1 MPLETVVD
9 NLEGV
14 EDKYKDLY
22 VENSDGKFEVNIT
35 GLKSALTKERGLK
48 KDFETKYNKLNN
60 VDTPPDVDALTL
72 QLKTANDTITNM
84 AIKGKI
90 KTAALKAG
98 VDKDYIDDIVTL
110 TKGSFKVDDTGE
122 ITNKDGDTID
132 IDGYF
137 KNDFKKSKP
146 RYYVSSGRKGSGAVG
161 SDTAPVSYDGK
172 INKALKDRNVSE
184 IVRLKQSKLNK
195 IK

>member
-14 EDKYKDLY
+14 EEKYKDLY
-22 VENSDGKFEVNIT
+22 IKNSDGKFEVNIT

-60 VDTPPDVDALTL
+60 VDTPPDLDEMTL
-72 QLKTANDTITNM
+72 QLKEAKDTITNM
-84 AIKGKI
+84 KVKGKV
-90 KTAALKAG
+90 KTAAIKAG
-98 VDKDYIDDIVTL
+98 IDPDYVDDVVLL
-110 TKGSFKVDDTGE
+110 TKGKFKVGDNGE
-122 ITNKDGDTID
+122 ITDKDGDTID
-132 IDGYF
+132 INGYF
-137 KNDFKKSKP
+137 KNNFKKAKP

-172 INKALKDRNVSE
+172 VNKAIKSGDITSLVK
-184 IVRLKQSKLNK
+184 LKQSK

>member
-22 VENSDGKFEVNIT
+22 IENSDGKFEVNIT

-60 VDTPPDVDALTL
+60 VDTPPDLDEMTL
-72 QLKTANDTITNM
+72 QLKEANDTITNM
-84 AIKGKI
+84 KVNGKI

-98 VDKDYIDDIVTL
+98 VDKDYVDDVVLL
-110 TKGSFKVDDTGE
+110 TKGNFKVNDSGE
-122 ITNKDGDTID
+122 ITGQDDNTID
-132 IDGYF
+132 IDNYF
-137 KNDFKKSKP
+137 KNSFKKSKP
-146 RYYVSSGRKGSGAVG
+146 RFYVSSGRTGSGASG

-172 INKALKDRNVSE
+172 VNKAIKNGNVSE
-184 IVRLKQSKLNK
+184 LVKLKQSKLK
-195 IK
+195 